1 MRGECCAVKG
11 AEEVVARRLQ
21 GVELCS
27 RCRFYLELFRELL
40 AEIREGK
47 APEHAFFQLKEL
59 AGEIA
64 AACRCGQ
71 GGQAGEELV
80 LFLAQ
85 NEDDFLVHL
94 HNRLCVAGTC
104 PRLVPAPCQAAC
116 PAGIDIP
123 HFIALVGLKRYGE
136 ALSLILEDLPFPG
149 VLGRICEHPCQRAC
163 RRGTVDHALPICA
176 LKRLAYD
183 GARESA
189 GVLPL
194 KAEKKYKE
202 RVAVVGAGPAGLSCA
217 YFLARRGYGVTVFE
231 AMPYPGGMLAYGIP
245 PYRLPREVLWDEI
258 SRLMDL
264 GVEIRL
270 KTPVRGAEE
279 IAALFAGGYSAV
291 FLGTGAWKGSLP
303 DPAYARY
310 ANVLDGVSFLRR
322 VNQGF
327 LEGTGTPDL
336 GGKKVVV
343 VGGGNVAID
352 AARVA
357 VRLGAAEVRILYR
370 RTRREMPALA
380 EEVEA
385 AEREGVIFDY
395 LVSPAG
401 AVGEGQMLCHLVC
414 VRNVLSEPDAG
425 GRRKPVPLEGSEF
438 ALPADLVIFAIG
450 QKPDLGFLGGSGGT
464 PVVQLSGG
472 CISVNPD
479 TMETSWPGVFAGGD
493 AVTGPAS
500 AVLAVAAGK
509 RAAAAIDAFLR
520 GKRPAATIKYPVKR
534 KPGVFFPA
542 TPATRDLPGKDYFP
556 VLYLPEK
563 SKSFEENM
571 RGLTPEEAAL
581 EAARCLRCD
590 LCVACGRCTESCRS
604 VGPDALQLGHLANPA
619 RREAGFGAVGEKCL
633 GCGTCAAACPTGAIT
648 LEDRGGYRE
657 LAMAGCL
664 LSRLELVRCRV
675 CGAPLAT
682 ARHLDYLKERL
693 KENVL
698 PVYPAGAC
706 PACARR
712 AWVIHRAI

>member
-1 MRGECCAVKG
+1 MKEGCCAVKRAG
-11 AEEVVARRLQ
+11 EIVSRHLQ
-21 GVELCS
+21 GAELCS
-27 RCRFYLELFRELL
+27 RCRFYLDLFLEML
-40 AEIREGK
+40 AEIEEGR
-47 APEHAFFQLKEL
+47 APEHSFLQLKEL

-71 GGQAGEELV
+71 GQKAGKDLL
-80 LFLAQ
+80 LFLEQ

-94 HNRLCVAGTC
+94 QNRICPAGTC
-104 PRLVPAPCQAAC
+104 PRLVPAPCQMAC

-123 HFIALVGLKRYGE
+123 HFIALVGLQRYGE

-149 VLGRICEHPCQRAC
+149 VLGRICEHPCQHAC

-183 GARESA
+183 GARA
-189 GVLPL
+189 NADVWPL
-194 KAEKKYKE
+194 KAERRYKE
-202 RVAVVGAGPAGLSCA
+202 QVAVVGAGPAGLSCA

-258 SRLMDL
+258 SRLIDL

-270 KTPVRGAEE
+270 KTPLRSTDDL
-279 IAALFAGGYSAV
+279 AALFAEGYSAV
-291 FLGTGAWKGSLP
+291 FLGTGAWKGALP
-303 DPAYARY
+303 DQAFVGY
-310 ANVLDGVSFLRR
+310 ANVLDGVSFLRQ

-327 LEGTGTPDL
+327 LDGGRTPDL

-357 VRLGAAEVRILYR
+357 LRLGAGEVRILYR
-370 RTRREMPALA
+370 RTRQEMPALA
-380 EEVEA
+380 DEIEA
-385 AEREGVIFDY
+385 AEREGVLFDY
-395 LVSPAG
+395 LISPA
-401 AVGEGQMLCHLVC
+401 AAEGEGGKLCHVIC
-414 VRNVLSEPDAG
+414 VRNVLSEPDAS
-425 GRRKPVPLEGSEF
+425 GRRKPVPLKGSEF
-438 ALPADLVIFAIG
+438 KLQADMVIFAIG
-450 QKPDLGFLGGSGGT
+450 QKPDLTFLNGAGGSPG
-464 PVVQLSGG
+464 VQIANG

-520 GKRPAATIKYPVKR
+520 GTKPAATINYPVKR
-534 KPGVFFPA
+534 KPRVFFPA
-542 TPATRDLPGKDYFP
+542 EAAKRDLPGRDYFSA
-556 VLYLPEK
+556 LYLPEK
-563 SKSFEENM
+563 RSTFEENM

-590 LCVACGRCTESCRS
+590 LCVACGRCAESCRS
-604 VGPDALQLGHLANPA
+604 VGPDALQLGHLSNPP
-619 RREAGFGAVGEKCL
+619 RREAGFSAAGEKCI
-633 GCGTCAAACPTGAIT
+633 GCGTCAANCPTGAIA
-648 LEDRGGYRE
+648 LEDKGGYRE
-657 LAMAGCL
+657 LTMTGCL

-682 ARHLDYLKERL
+682 AKHLEYLKERL

-698 PVYPAGAC
+698 PVNPAGVC
-706 PACARR
+706 PACARK
-712 AWVIHRAI
+712 AWVIHRAV